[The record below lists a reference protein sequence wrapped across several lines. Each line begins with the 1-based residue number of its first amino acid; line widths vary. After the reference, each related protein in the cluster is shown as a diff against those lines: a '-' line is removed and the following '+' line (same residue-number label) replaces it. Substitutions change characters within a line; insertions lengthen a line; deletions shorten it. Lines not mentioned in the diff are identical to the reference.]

1 MQRPVKI
8 EVRLFA
14 NLADYL
20 PPEVRRDGATLEVPE
35 GATVGDLVRRLAIP
49 DDLPHLTLVNGRD
62 AGAQQRLS
70 PGDVVSLIP
79 PLAGG

>member
-1 MQRPVKI
+1 MKI

-20 PPEVRRDGATLEVPE
+20 PPGTRGSSASVEVPDGATV
-35 GATVGDLVRRLAIP
+35 ADLVRRLAIP
-49 DDLPHLTLVNGRD
+49 DELPRLMLVNGRD
-62 AGAQQRLS
+62 AGAEWRLA

>member
-1 MQRPVKI
+1 MKI

-14 NLADYL
+14 DLADYR
-20 PPEVRRDGATLEVPE
+20 PPGARGDAATLDLPE
-35 GATVGDLVRRLAIP
+35 NATVADVVRRLALP
-49 DDLPHLTLVNGRD
+49 DDLPRLMLVNGRD
-62 AGAQQRLS
+62 ADAGHRLS

>member
-1 MQRPVKI
+1 VKI

-20 PPEVRRDGATLEVPE
+20 PPGTRGSSATIEVPDGATL
-35 GATVGDLVRRLAIP
+35 ADLVGRLAIP
-49 DDLPHLTLVNGRD
+49 DDLPRLMLVNGQD
-62 AGAQQRLS
+62 AGAERRLR
-70 PGDVVSLIP
+70 PGDVVSVIP